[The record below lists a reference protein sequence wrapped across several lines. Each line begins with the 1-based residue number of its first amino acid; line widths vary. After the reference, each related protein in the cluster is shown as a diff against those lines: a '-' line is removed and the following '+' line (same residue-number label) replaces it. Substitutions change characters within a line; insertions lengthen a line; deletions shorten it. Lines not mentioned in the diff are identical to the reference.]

1 MLSLLPILLF
11 DAGST
16 CPSQLSTCSYWVR
29 PGVEKEVRLSKCIG
43 VEQAKRV
50 AQELGRY
57 KGFSGG
63 RFYVNEFCTA
73 FAPKMGPY
81 GVEYVFL
88 QKIDLNNWFP
98 KPEIGQAETAA
109 SD

>member
-1 MLSLLPILLF
+1 
-11 DAGST
+11 
-16 CPSQLSTCSYWVR
+16 
-29 PGVEKEVRLSKCIG
+29 KEVRLSKCIG